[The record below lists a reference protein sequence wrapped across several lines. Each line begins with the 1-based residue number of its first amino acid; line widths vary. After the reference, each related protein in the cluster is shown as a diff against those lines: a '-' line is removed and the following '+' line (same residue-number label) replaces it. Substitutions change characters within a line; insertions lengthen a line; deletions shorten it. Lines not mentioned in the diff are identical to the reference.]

1 MPVVLRPGH
10 KLVTVPMNEEFIREV
25 NAGMKRLGYGNRAD
39 FIRDAIVEKLARA
52 GIAIDP
58 EVAAAPS
65 RAGVGGSP
73 THKPVRYGPHKPAN
87 SKWNEVPNSSPPPPP
102 APGNKALDT
111 DATRRMK
118 NRR

>member
-1 MPVVLRPGH
+1 VSDPDATVPILIKMRAALADRLKPEALRP
-10 KLVTVPMNEEFIREV
+10 
-25 NAGMKRLGYGNRAD
+25 LGYSDRSQ
-39 FIRDAIVEKLARA
+39 FVRDAIAEKLALP
-52 GIAIDP
+52 P
-58 EVAAAPS
+58 EFALMKS

-87 SKWNEVPNSSPPPPP
+87 SKWNEVANSSPPPPP